1 MGIWEICNEL
11 RELYPELL
19 QKNNGI
25 CICFL
30 LSPCTTTWWLKTTK
44 IYFFI
49 VFKAISLKSRCGQ
62 GYALS
67 EGSRKESGLCLSPSS
82 QSYWQSLAC
91 RHILQPLPPSSHGSN
106 SFSLTLLLPFMMISV
121 ILNSGFFLLVGVS
134 YSLVILA
141 TTWFSKKVNSE
152 VPGKTRIQNST

>member
-1 MGIWEICNEL
+1 MGIWEICNES

-19 QKNNGI
+19 QKNNCI

-44 IYFFI
+44 IYFLI
-49 VFKAISLKSRCGQ
+49 VLKAIRLKSKCAQ
-62 GYALS
+62 GYAFF
-67 EGSRKESGLCLSPSS
+67 EGSRKEYGLCLSPRS

-91 RHILQPLPPSSHGSN
+91 RHILQPLPPSSQSST
-106 SFSLTLLLPFMMISV
+106 SFSFSLLLPFIQSYW
-121 ILNSGFFLLVGVS
+121 IQASFYLVEVS

-152 VPGKTRIQNST
+152 VPGKTRI